1 MKPRK
6 RSAGGK
12 IVIDEQEMTWSLLR
26 EAHYSTEGYKG
37 MTFTVRAEGERT
49 FRELIIEFPYPE
61 RKPGFHQEK
70 ERILP
75 QHVEAA
81 VRLAIEM
88 GWRPRS
94 RGRSFILQLEPG
106 DIAKG

>member
-1 MKPRK
+1 MKARK

-12 IVIDEQEMTWSLLR
+12 FVIDGHEMTWSLLR

-37 MTFTVRAEGERT
+37 MAFTVRTEGPRT
-49 FRELIIEFPYPE
+49 YRELILEFPYPE
-61 RKPGFHQEK
+61 RRSGFHQEK

-75 QHVEAA
+75 QKVEAA
-81 VRLAIEM
+81 IRLAIEA
-88 GWRPRS
+88 GWKPKS

-106 DIAKG
+106 DIP